1 MTSNESR
8 IGICMSAFLV
18 TVASYRNLHEA
29 LLAKGSLESV
39 GIKCVLGNEHTGRM
53 LGTNAVGGLRLQVH
67 QRDADTATGL
77 LSSGIPA
84 VFFTEKG
91 ELYLQPSCP
100 RCDALDVR
108 CEDRSLFDTFM
119 AWLMSDSTETP
130 THQL

>member
-1 MTSNESR
+1 
-8 IGICMSAFLV
+8 MSAFLV

-77 LSSGIPA
+77 RHFSGMANIGADGNGDPPA
-84 VFFTEKG
+84 VAM
-91 ELYLQPSCP
+91 QS
-100 RCDALDVR
+100 VR
-108 CEDRSLFDTFM
+108 VRVVG
-119 AWLMSDSTETP
+119 
-130 THQL
+130 